1 MTTPSLRVGIDLTSV
16 FEVAASVERFGD
28 HYVNRIFTPH
38 EIACCEVSGDSSGS
52 ETRYSYESLAARFA
66 AKEAV
71 VKVLRPVGAR
81 PAWRDIEVRRAT
93 GGRPEIRLSGRAAA
107 MADRVGIEDLAVSMT
122 HEQSA
127 AAAIVVGLCGNRQ
140 EGPDFDGVEQVD
152 HVEGHQGEQE

>member
-1 MTTPSLRVGIDLTSV
+1 MSAPSLRVGIDLTSV

-28 HYVNRIFTPH
+28 HYVKRIFTPH
-38 EIACCEVSGDSSGS
+38 EIACCQATGESCESTG
-52 ETRYSYESLAARFA
+52 RYSYESLAARFA

-71 VKVLRPVGAR
+71 VKVLQPVGAR
-81 PAWRDIEVRRAT
+81 PAWRDIEVRRAP

-127 AAAIVVGLCGNRQ
+127 AAAIVVGFCGNGQ
-140 EGPDFDGVEQVD
+140 E
-152 HVEGHQGEQE
+152 EQE